1 MFGCPKY
8 RIYNLSH
15 VHRLGRFRSRW
26 QRIRSRNLKYF
37 TRIPLLILLSGALFV
52 EPASAAQPMSVEER
66 AMHCRHYQNDPEGK
80 DGIFCVR
87 YIQGFIDG
95 AMATDE
101 RVALNV
107 AAEYQEEETFTQRA
121 IRTRLS
127 NRLLQYGS
135 YYAEFCLGGPVT
147 LAEVVGRVTEDLGE
161 GVIDGESMSARDL
174 VYQTLRKHYPC
185 TR

>member
-1 MFGCPKY
+1 LKNF
-8 RIYNLSH
+8 I
-15 VHRLGRFRSRW
+15 RF
-26 QRIRSRNLKYF
+26 
-37 TRIPLLILLSGALFV
+37 PLLILLLETLFV
-52 EPASAAQPMSVEER
+52 GQASAAEPMSGEEL
-66 AMHCRHYQNDPEGK
+66 AAHCKYYQNDSEGK

-127 NRLLQYGS
+127 NRLMQYGS

-147 LAEVVGRVTEDLGE
+147 LAEVVGRVTEDLGK
-161 GVIDGESMSARDL
+161 GVIDGASMSARDL
-174 VYQTLRKHYPC
+174 VYQTLRTHYPC